1 MILEEVDEVYMSGIR
16 PDLEK
21 VIRKFMSDTYGKK
34 ALNKEIRFSLM
45 VRHEERKND

>member
-1 MILEEVDEVYMSGIR
+1 MILEEVDEIYMSGIR

-34 ALNKEIRFSLM
+34 ALKKEIRFSLM
-45 VRHEERKND
+45 VRHKERKND